1 MVERYEREY
10 GVRVVFWR
18 ISRIYNGLAD
28 ELAGFAAG
36 VYMRGPVRVE
46 YVQQAQFPRVIDV
59 FHRMHP
65 QLSDDEMEA
74 DST

>member
-1 MVERYEREY
+1 
-10 GVRVVFWR
+10 
-18 ISRIYNGLAD
+18 
-28 ELAGFAAG
+28 
-36 VYMRGPVRVE
+36 MRGPVRVE

>member
-1 MVERYEREY
+1 MNANMGFELFS
-10 GVRVVFWR
+10 GVSAVFTMDLPTNWLVLLLE
-18 ISRIYNGLAD
+18 SMG
-28 ELAGFAAG
+28 
-36 VYMRGPVRVE
+36 GPVQVE

-59 FHRMHP
+59 FHRMRP

>member
-1 MVERYEREY
+1 M
-10 GVRVVFWR
+10 G
-18 ISRIYNGLAD
+18 
-28 ELAGFAAG
+28 
-36 VYMRGPVRVE
+36 GPVRVE

-59 FHRMHP
+59 FHRMRP